1 MQKPHHHHPHQP
13 HNTTDIPLTKNIKKT
28 SFKPGDKPERK
39 RFYYL
44 TYSKT
49 ART

>member
-28 SFKPGDKPERK
+28 SFKPDKPECK